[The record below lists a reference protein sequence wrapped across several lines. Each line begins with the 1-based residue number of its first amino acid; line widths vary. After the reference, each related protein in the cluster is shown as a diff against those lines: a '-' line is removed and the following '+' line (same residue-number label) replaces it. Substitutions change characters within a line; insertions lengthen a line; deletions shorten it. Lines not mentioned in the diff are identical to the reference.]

1 MKIQKPKGTDDI
13 LPVSIG
19 KWYYVEEMFKK
30 VCSDFGYKEIRTP
43 MFESTDLFKRGVG
56 DTTDIVQKE
65 MFNLEQRINPN
76 SKKKPEAFS
85 LKPEGTAPVVRSYIE
100 NSLYSN
106 PQPTKLFYITPC
118 FRYEQP
124 QEGRKRAFHQFG
136 IEVFSSENPYTDAE
150 IISLAMEFFRRLGI
164 QQNLELRINSLG
176 TSESRAVYS
185 DKLRGFLEKDFDKLC
200 DTCKDRYSKN
210 PMRIID
216 CKNESCK
223 EISKGAPLMID
234 NLSEDSIEKF
244 EGLKKNLDVMGID
257 YTVDPYI
264 VRGLD
269 YYTNTAF
276 EIVSNDI
283 GSQSTVCGG
292 GRYNGLVEQLEGPV
306 TPGIGFGLGIERLL
320 LVMESLGVEF
330 PQEEGMDLF
339 VIALGEEADMV
350 STKIISEL
358 RKKGI
363 SCDKDHLKRSMK
375 AQFKYSDKLKTKY
388 TAIIGENEIENN
400 MVVLKDMSTSTQT
413 NINLETFIDSFAAM
427 FK

>member
-13 LPVSIG
+13 LPASIG
-19 KWYYVEEMFKK
+19 KWYYVEDMFKK

-43 MFESTDLFKRGVG
+43 MFEYTDLFKRGVG

-76 SKKKPEAFS
+76 SKKKPETFS

-100 NSLYSN
+100 NSLYAN

-136 IEVFSSENPYTDAE
+136 VEVFSSTNPYTDAE
-150 IISLAMEFFRRLGI
+150 VISLAMEFFRRLGI
-164 QQNLELRINSLG
+164 QQHLELRINSVG

-185 DKLRGFLEKDFDKLC
+185 EKLRLFLEKDFDKLC
-200 DTCKDRYSKN
+200 DTCKDRYTKN

-216 CKNESCK
+216 CKNETCK

-234 NLSEDSIEKF
+234 NLSEESIMNFEKLK
-244 EGLKKNLDVMGID
+244 ENLNSMGLE

-269 YYTNTAF
+269 YYTDTAF

-292 GRYNGLVEQLEGPV
+292 GRYNGLVEELEGPV
-306 TPGIGFGLGIERLL
+306 TPGMGFGLGIERLL
-320 LVMESLGVEF
+320 LVMENLNVSF
-330 PQEEGMDLF
+330 PQEEGLDLF
-339 VIALGEEADMV
+339 IIALGDEADKL
-350 STKIISEL
+350 STKIIYEL
-358 RKKGI
+358 RKNGI

-375 AQFKYSDKLKTKY
+375 AQFKYSDKLNTKY
-388 TAIIGENEIENN
+388 TAIIGESEIENDIA
-400 MVVLKDMSTSTQT
+400 VLKNMGTSTQT
-413 NINLETFIDSFAAM
+413 NVDLESFVDSFITM
-427 FK
+427 VK

>member
-19 KWYYVEEMFKK
+19 KWYYVEDMFKK
-30 VCSDFGYKEIRTP
+30 VCNDFGYKEIRTP
-43 MFESTDLFKRGVG
+43 IFESTDLFKRGVG

-65 MFNLEQRINPN
+65 MFNLEQRINPK

-106 PQPTKLFYITPC
+106 PQPTKLFYNTPC

-136 IEVFSSENPYTDAE
+136 VEVFSSTNPYTDAE
-150 IISLAMEFFRRLGI
+150 VISLAMEFFRRLGI
-164 QQNLELRINSLG
+164 QQNLELRINSVG

-200 DTCKDRYSKN
+200 DTCKERYSKN

-216 CKNESCK
+216 CKNETCK

-234 NLSEDSIEKF
+234 NLSDESIANFEKLK
-244 EGLKKNLDVMGID
+244 ESLDLMGLNYII
-257 YTVDPYI
+257 DPYI

-269 YYTNTAF
+269 YYTDTAF

-330 PQEEGMDLF
+330 PKEDGMDLF
-339 VIALGEEADMV
+339 VLALGDVADRI
-350 STKIISEL
+350 STKIIYEL
-358 RKKGI
+358 RKNAI

-375 AQFKYSDKLKTKY
+375 AQFKYSDKLNTKY
-388 TAIIGENEIENN
+388 TAIIGENEIANN
-400 MVVLKDMSTSTQT
+400 VVVLKEMSTSTQT
-413 NINLETFIDSFAAM
+413 NMNLETFIENFITM